1 MHKRWFGLLVLAVIA
16 MTPAASMAAQQSE
29 FKLNQAE
36 WKMRQ
41 KTNDGVIRIIADDV
55 DSTSFRAAAEVSSV
69 LSGLEGLRV
78 IPVVGRGSVS
88 NINDLLF
95 LKEIDLAV
103 VQQDVLDQLR
113 STRAIPALE
122 RRVTYLA
129 KLYNEEVHVL
139 ARKEIQDISGLAN
152 RKVSFGPVGGGAAI
166 TAAALFDKLRVPVE
180 VTNDDPDVALMKLKS
195 GEIDAM
201 VYVDG
206 KPVRLFEQLTDKD
219 GVHFLSVPYDRSL
232 YRSYTP
238 ASLTSADYPN
248 LISSGDKIETPAV
261 GAILTVFNWKE
272 DTARFKA
279 IARFTDFFFARAH
292 LLAKPPRHPKW
303 AEMNLSARIA
313 NWDRFR
319 AADEA
324 LPRLAAASP
333 DACTEPELRAAIQTF
348 LKDTKVALPRTNAL
362 SEQDTSELTEKFK
375 AWLKANPQYQ

>member
-152 RKVSFGPVGGGAAI
+152 RKVSFGPVGGG
-166 TAAALFDKLRVPVE
+166 
-180 VTNDDPDVALMKLKS
+180 
-195 GEIDAM
+195 G
-201 VYVDG
+201 
-206 KPVRLFEQLTDKD
+206 
-219 GVHFLSVPYDRSL
+219 H
-232 YRSYTP
+232 
-238 ASLTSADYPN
+238 
-248 LISSGDKIETPAV
+248 
-261 GAILTVFNWKE
+261 
-272 DTARFKA
+272 
-279 IARFTDFFFARAH
+279 H
-292 LLAKPPRHPKW
+292 HH
-303 AEMNLSARIA
+303 
-313 NWDRFR
+313 
-319 AADEA
+319 
-324 LPRLAAASP
+324 
-333 DACTEPELRAAIQTF
+333 
-348 LKDTKVALPRTNAL
+348 
-362 SEQDTSELTEKFK
+362 
-375 AWLKANPQYQ
+375 